1 MKLSS
6 QDIDLI
12 EQLLHVRK
20 RKEERLQAQWNQ
32 LKAQQDEC
40 KREKQKSYQEW
51 LVSRETLA
59 NPLQTEDV
67 MDRRQLR
74 QLLGE
79 KQNQYMDERSKA
91 ESVDDWHKRI
101 EQLER
106 EKLEL
111 WTQKTRLIRGQ
122 EKLKEVL
129 DE

>member
-51 LVSRETLA
+51 LVWGNTSQSST
-59 NPLQTEDV
+59 N
-67 MDRRQLR
+67 
-74 QLLGE
+74 
-79 KQNQYMDERSKA
+79 
-91 ESVDDWHKRI
+91 
-101 EQLER
+101 
-106 EKLEL
+106 
-111 WTQKTRLIRGQ
+111 
-122 EKLKEVL
+122 
-129 DE
+129 

>member
-51 LVSRETLA
+51 LVSKETLA

-67 MDRRQLR
+67 MDRRQLK

-111 WTQKTRLIRGQ
+111 WNQKTRLIRGQ

>member
-79 KQNQYMDERSKA
+79 RQNQYMDERSKA

>member
-1 MKLSS
+1 M
-6 QDIDLI
+6 
-12 EQLLHVRK
+12 LHVRK

-79 KQNQYMDERSKA
+79 RQNQYMDERSKA

>member
-51 LVSRETLA
+51 LVSREKLA
-59 NPLQTEDV
+59 NPQQTEDV

>member
-1 MKLSS
+1 M
-6 QDIDLI
+6 
-12 EQLLHVRK
+12 LHIRK

-40 KREKQKSYQEW
+40 QCEKQKSYQEW
-51 LVSRETLA
+51 LVSREALA

-67 MDRRQLR
+67 MDRRQLK

-111 WTQKTRLIRGQ
+111 WNQKTRLIRGQ